1 MKEFIAP
8 ILTGLIT
15 GITIL
20 LLQHFL
26 TPFMDRNSLIK
37 KEQWISKRDIF
48 TTALELVDR
57 RFDAVDLDDGKGRI
71 IHKASGKKIEAEE
84 INKCIIKLILLC
96 DNDKIPRKF
105 KDFFTSRFT
114 FTDRGEFASLLRKE
128 LFNTTIK
135 IKPDEVPIFLEN
147 GSEVNKGKGSI

>member
-1 MKEFIAP
+1 MRELIAP
-8 ILTGLIT
+8 VITGLIT

-26 TPFMDRNSLIK
+26 TPFMDKNSLMK

-48 TTALELVDR
+48 IAALELVDR
-57 RFDAVDLDDGKGRI
+57 RFDAVDLDDGKGKI

-84 INKCIIKLILLC
+84 INKCVIKLILLS
-96 DNDKIPRKF
+96 DDGKITSKF
-105 KDFFTSRFT
+105 NDFFTKRFT
-114 FTDRGEFASLLRKE
+114 FTDRGEFISLLRKE
-128 LFNTTIK
+128 LFNSSIK

-147 GSEVNKGKGSI
+147 KSKTSEVGGSI